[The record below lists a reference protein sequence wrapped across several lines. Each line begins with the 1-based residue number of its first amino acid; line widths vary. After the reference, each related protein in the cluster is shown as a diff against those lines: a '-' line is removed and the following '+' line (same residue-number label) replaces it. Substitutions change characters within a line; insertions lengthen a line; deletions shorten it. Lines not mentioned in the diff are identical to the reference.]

1 MLCDCIMNNHIASPD
16 IDSAATNTID
26 ILCQLIVNAELNSQV
41 QYGIIACWRAAAC
54 HLQTISVVLN
64 NAMRCI
70 NTDKLLTNKVIT
82 IYNMQK
88 ILQPKYTFNLAVSK
102 IMYNHTTSQL
112 PATFNN
118 YFKLITDVHSY
129 NTRQIKTQ
137 QFALIKITFK
147 LRC

>member
-64 NAMRCI
+64 NAMRCL
-70 NTDKLLTNKVIT
+70 NMDKLLTNKLLPFIT
-82 IYNMQK
+82 CKKFSNQNIHSTLQWAK
-88 ILQPKYTFNLAVSK
+88 SCTTILPLSYQLRLTIILNSLLMFIHITQDKSKLNNL
-102 IMYNHTTSQL
+102 L
-112 PATFNN
+112 
-118 YFKLITDVHSY
+118 
-129 NTRQIKTQ
+129 
-137 QFALIKITFK
+137 
-147 LRC
+147 